1 MSRTMARRG
10 ERRRLVRDLKRRK
23 YPPEDLPNPGDV
35 VSMSS
40 ETERRDVTDGTTTYQ
55 QFEVS
60 KIIYR
65 FRMRNGETKKVEI
78 LL

>member
-1 MSRTMARRG
+1 MNVQRAARA
-10 ERRRLVRDLKRRK
+10 LVRDLKRRK

-35 VSMSS
+35 VSMDAT
-40 ETERRDVTDGTTTYQ
+40 TERRDVTDGTTTYQ

-60 KIIYR
+60 KIVYR
-65 FRMRNGETKKVEI
+65 FRLRNGKTKKVEI